1 MNESGWVQLKIY
13 LQVLEVE
20 FNEVTKYY
28 SSFHSFH
35 PFKYVKI
42 ILSSYAVQKQAA
54 SQISPLAIVCQLLN
68 YNIGC
73 NRGTVEN
80 EIAEAVRIYVMDEK
94 Y

>member
-1 MNESGWVQLKIY
+1 MLYRNRQ
-13 LQVLEVE
+13 
-20 FNEVTKYY
+20 
-28 SSFHSFH
+28 
-35 PFKYVKI
+35 
-42 ILSSYAVQKQAA
+42 QARF
-54 SQISPLAIVCQLLN
+54 SPLAIVCQLLS